1 MSGRRSDLLSVSCP
15 PIDVACWIPRPG
27 SSPCRQPKHIFRG
40 YEHREMDYPL
50 RPEKHEAD
58 HHRRKLNRMSTLL
71 AKNAEVLVTMD
82 SQRREVKNAGLYAE
96 DGFIKHIGPNGEL
109 PATADTVMDLSG
121 QIVLPGF
128 VNTHHHLNQTLTRNL
143 VAAQNN
149 NLFPWLQAQYRI
161 WARTTEEA
169 SRASTLIGLAE
180 LALSGCTTVFDH
192 TYVFKNGNNL
202 DCQIQAAK
210 DLGVRF
216 HASRGSMSLGQSQG
230 GLPPDDCVEDEAFIL
245 KDSDRVIRAY
255 HDASPGSMTQIALA
269 PCSPFS
275 VTISLLRDS
284 AALAR
289 QYKVKLHTHLCE
301 TRDEERYTLE
311 RYRLRPVD
319 WMETHGWLGD
329 DVWFAHA
336 IHVDDD
342 EIKKFAQTGC
352 GAAHCPCS
360 NMRLGS
366 GIAPIKK
373 YLAAGVKVGLG
384 VDGSAS
390 NDASNI
396 LLEARQAMLLA
407 RLQMGLLPPEG
418 PRKYMFLSQS
428 HSVRAD
434 EWMTAREALEIATLG
449 GARVLGRFDIGSLEP
464 GKCAD
469 FFSLDLH
476 TIGYAGAL
484 HDPVAATLFCAPQSA
499 KFTVINGKVIV
510 RDGEVVTMDLK
521 PIIETHNRC
530 AFEMANALEI

>member
-1 MSGRRSDLLSVSCP
+1 
-15 PIDVACWIPRPG
+15 
-27 SSPCRQPKHIFRG
+27 
-40 YEHREMDYPL
+40 
-50 RPEKHEAD
+50 
-58 HHRRKLNRMSTLL
+58 MSTLL

-82 SQRREVKNAGLYAE
+82 GQRRELKNAGLYSE
-96 DGFIKHIGPNGEL
+96 DGFIKHVGPNEEL
-109 PATADTVMDLSG
+109 PATADTMIDLSG

-143 VAAQNN
+143 FAAQNN
-149 NLFPWLQAQYRI
+149 NVFPWLQAQYRI

-192 TYVFKNGNNL
+192 TYVFKNGNNV

-245 KDSDRVIRAY
+245 RDSERVIKAY

-289 QYKVKLHTHLCE
+289 QCKVKLHTHLCE

-311 RYRLRPVD
+311 RYQLRPVD

-352 GAAHCPCS
+352 GVAHCPCS
-360 NMRLGS
+360 NMRLAS
-366 GIAPIKK
+366 GIAPIRE
-373 YLAAGVKVGLG
+373 YLTAGVKVGLG

-396 LLEARQAMLLA
+396 LLEARQALLLA
-407 RLQMGLLPPEG
+407 RLRLGLAPRDIAGEVAGTSRYQPP
-418 PRKYMFLSQS
+418 P
-428 HSVRAD
+428 AD
-434 EWMTAREALEIATLG
+434 AWMTARQILEIATRG
-449 GARVLGRFDIGSLEP
+449 GAAVLGRDDIGALAK

-469 FFSLDLH
+469 FFSLALNTVD
-476 TIGYAGAL
+476 YAGGL
-484 HDPVAATLFCAPQSA
+484 SDPVAATLFCAPQKASY
-499 KFTVINGKVIV
+499 TVIGGRIV
-510 RDGEVVTMDLK
+510 VKDGVVVTVDMG
-521 PIIETHNRC
+521 PVVEAH
-530 AFEMANALEI
+530 